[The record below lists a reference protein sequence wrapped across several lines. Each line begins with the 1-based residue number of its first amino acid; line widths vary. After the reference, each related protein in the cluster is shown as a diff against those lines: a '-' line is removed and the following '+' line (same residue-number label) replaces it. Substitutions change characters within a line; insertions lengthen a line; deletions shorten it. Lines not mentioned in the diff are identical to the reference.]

1 MSKTVAAPKT
11 QAADCAAPTGELTP
25 LMRQYWEIK
34 AQHPEHIL
42 FFRCGDFYEMFF
54 EDAKTCASILGIT
67 LTSRG
72 TDAKGEPVPL
82 AGIPYHAV
90 ENYLARMIRAGYRVA
105 ICEQTENPKNAKGVI
120 RREVVRV
127 VTPGTVLEENLL
139 SDKANNYLLAL
150 VREGGG
156 GNVHGQD
163 ARATVA
169 GSGDVHGQDA
179 RATVAGSGNV
189 HGPTGGVSA
198 KDKAPLVVG
207 LAALDFSTG
216 EFCLME
222 FSGRDA
228 LTACAAEFSRLAPS
242 EVIVPQDQRQWFIDE
257 GLLGAATLET
267 LASQNT
273 ELRAQQLSV
282 ASIDPSTASSF
293 AARQQV
299 LRHFGVRDLHGFGA
313 EEHTTGVRA
322 AGAILHYLSET
333 QRTPLVHVNELSV
346 YHPGSHM
353 TLDATTQRSLELVAN
368 LTDATRRHTLLE
380 VLDRTATAMG
390 GRLLRTW
397 LVQPLRRP
405 AEIEQRLNGVQ
416 HFVKSASLRGRVLD
430 CLKSISDLER
440 IVSRA
445 SCKTANGRDLLALRQ
460 SLEQVPRLRQLLAV
474 VAPAKPA
481 EHGKDEQQRH
491 GEQDNNGSHAHHDG
505 ADAGGGAQG
514 ESSAT
519 GASSVFQRLCA
530 QLDPLEV
537 LTGELARAIVEQP
550 PLSVREGGII
560 AEGYNAELDELRLLS
575 SDSKTW
581 ITALRQREAD
591 ATGITNLKVGFNR
604 VFGYY
609 LEVSHAQSAKVPET
623 WIRKQTLAGAERYIT
638 PELKEKEEVILHAEE
653 RSQEME
659 FEIFERL
666 REQVCSSAREIQ
678 KVARAVAQ
686 CDALLSLAQV
696 AVAGNYVRPEI
707 SDHAAEHPEH
717 GAIYI
722 KDGRHPVLE
731 TLRLDPPFVPND
743 TLLTNGAEQILLITG
758 PNMAGKSTYIRQ
770 VALITLMAHVGSFVP
785 AREARISPVDRI
797 FTRVG
802 AMDQLAK
809 GQSTFLVEMSETANI
824 LNNATDQS
832 LVILDEIGRGTSTYD
847 GLSIAWAV
855 LEYLHNTRGR
865 RPKTLFATHYH
876 ELAELE
882 GTLPR
887 VRNYNVA
894 VHEEEG
900 RVAFLYRIVRGH
912 TDHSYGIYAAQV
924 AGLPKTAV
932 ERAKRILADL
942 EQGNAIHVRG
952 GGVGDG
958 RAPIKLEERTVQLTL
973 FDAGEHPAVEG
984 LRKLEPEAMTPLEAL
999 TVLAELRKLVK

>member
-1 MSKTVAAPKT
+1 MSKTATEQSASSRV
-11 QAADCAAPTGELTP
+11 APTGELTP

-34 AQHPEHIL
+34 AQHPDHIL

-54 EDAKTCASILGIT
+54 DDAKVCAAALGIT

-72 TDAKGEPVPL
+72 TDADGAPVPL
-82 AGIPYHAV
+82 AGIPYHSV
-90 ENYLARMIRAGYRVA
+90 ENYLARMIRAGHRVA
-105 ICEQTENPKNAKGVI
+105 ICEQTENPKHAKGVV

-139 SDKANNYLLAL
+139 SDKANNYLVAL
-150 VREGGG
+150 VRHESVAQGTKGAG
-156 GNVHGQD
+156 GNDSTIGM
-163 ARATVA
+163 
-169 GSGDVHGQDA
+169 S
-179 RATVAGSGNV
+179 
-189 HGPTGGVSA
+189 
-198 KDKAPLVVG
+198 
-207 LAALDFSTG
+207 ALDFSTG

-228 LTACAAEFSRLAPS
+228 LAACSAEFARLAPS
-242 EVIVPQDQRQWFIDE
+242 EVIVPQDQRNWFVQE
-257 GLLGAATLET
+257 GLLGAAVLET
-267 LASQNT
+267 MASQNC
-273 ELRAQQLSV
+273 ELRAQNLSI
-282 ASIDPSTASSF
+282 AGIDPTHASSF
-293 AARQQV
+293 ASRQAL

-313 EEHTTGVRA
+313 ENHVAGTRA
-322 AGAILHYLSET
+322 AGAILQYLTET

-346 YHPGSHM
+346 YYPGSRM

-390 GRLLRTW
+390 GRLLRNW
-397 LVQPLRRP
+397 IVQPLRRKD
-405 AEIEQRLNGVQ
+405 EINQRLDGVEL
-416 HFVKSASLRGRVLD
+416 FTKSASLRSRALES
-430 CLKSISDLER
+430 LKTIADLER

-445 SCKTANGRDLLALRQ
+445 SCKTANARDLLALRQ
-460 SLEQVPRLRQLLAV
+460 SLEQVPRLRELLTAAV
-474 VAPAKPA
+474 SVSQSSK
-481 EHGKDEQQRH
+481 HGEDEQT
-491 GEQDNNGSHAHHDG
+491 NGSNDQNGTRKGQAEEPSNRTSVEG
-505 ADAGGGAQG
+505 LPARASEPCSAGSEKAILLHL
-514 ESSAT
+514 T
-519 GASSVFQRLCA
+519 RH
-530 QLDPLEV
+530 LDPLDS
-537 LTGELARAIVEQP
+537 LTGELGKAIVDQP
-550 PLSVREGGII
+550 PLSVREGGMI
-560 AEGYNAELDELRLLS
+560 ASGYDPNLDELRLLS

-581 ITALRQREAD
+581 IAALRQREAD
-591 ATGITNLKVGFNR
+591 RTGISNLKVGFNR

-609 LEVSHAQSAKVPET
+609 LEVSHSQQGKVPED

-638 PELKEKEEVILHAEE
+638 PELKQKEEVILHAEE
-653 RSQEME
+653 RSHELE

-666 REQVCSSAREIQ
+666 REQVCGAAREIQ
-678 KVARAVAQ
+678 KIARAVAQ
-686 CDALLSLAQV
+686 VDALQSLAQV
-696 AVAGNYVRPEI
+696 AVAQAYVRPAIGE
-707 SDHAAEHPEH
+707 PEENCPA
-717 GAIYI
+717 GDIYI

-743 TLLTNGAEQILLITG
+743 TLLSNETDQVLLITG

-785 AREARISPVDRI
+785 AREASICPVDRI

-855 LEYLHNTRGR
+855 LEYLHNTRSR

-882 GTLPR
+882 GVLPR
-887 VRNYNVA
+887 VKNYNVA
-894 VHEEEG
+894 VHEEDG

-924 AGLPKTAV
+924 AGLPKSAV

-942 EQGNAIHVRG
+942 EGGNAIHVHG
-952 GGVGDG
+952 GSDKD
-958 RAPIKLEERTVQLTL
+958 REPLKIEERTVQLTL
-973 FDAGEHPAVEG
+973 FDSPEHPVVG
-984 LRKLEPEAMTPLEAL
+984 KLRKLDPESMTPLEAL
-999 TVLAELRKLVK
+999 SKLAELKKLAG